1 MAFVQHVM
9 LLLNKELNDLKM
21 LSPRL
26 TNCIECSSIS
36 ALLTDIDCKLF
47 ELSNNLYN
55 NVVFILNRPIPG
67 VAINDLLNY
76 KRILT
81 YKLCNEDYA
90 RAYTVEMIASRVK
103 LLKFK

>member
-1 MAFVQHVM
+1 
-9 LLLNKELNDLKM
+9 M
-21 LSPRL
+21 LSIRL
-26 TNCIECSSIS
+26 TNCVECSSIP
-36 ALLTDIDCKLF
+36 ALLSDIDDKLY

-55 NVVFILNRPIPG
+55 NIAFALNKSINS

-81 YKLCNEDYA
+81 YRLCNEEYLCS
-90 RAYTVEMIASRVK
+90 YSVEMIASRVK

>member
-1 MAFVQHVM
+1 
-9 LLLNKELNDLKM
+9 M

-26 TNCIECSSIS
+26 TDCVNCSSIT
-36 ALLTDIDCKLF
+36 ALLADIDCKMA
-47 ELSNNLYN
+47 ELADNLYN
-55 NVVFILNRPIPG
+55 NIVFMLNRPIPG
-67 VAINDLLNY
+67 IAMSDLLNY

-90 RAYTVEMIASRVK
+90 KHYTVEMIASRVK